1 MKLDEQQMALRKRFR
16 ELVVEYFW
24 HPKYI
29 LMFNVIATMNKEF
42 DEDIYNR
49 LDAIPSIG
57 HVNGKTPIQA
67 WLAQRYNPVATALY
81 NKASPE
87 AALALWN
94 RTKMCIVRKRGRA
107 DLDIRGEMY
116 KDNRKNKGLA
126 ELRKNMPDRW
136 ASSDWRKVK

>member
-1 MKLDEQQMALRKRFR
+1 MKLDEHQMALRKRFR

-29 LMFNVIATMNKEF
+29 LMFNVVGTLSEEF
-42 DEDIYNR
+42 DGDIYSR
-49 LDAIPSIG
+49 LGDIPSIG
-57 HVNGKTPIQA
+57 DVYGKTPIQA
-67 WLAQRYNPVATALY
+67 WLSQRYNPVATALY

-87 AALALWN
+87 AVLALWAK
-94 RTKMCIVRKRGRA
+94 TKMCIVRKRGRA

-136 ASSDWRKVK
+136 ANSDWSKVK